1 MSDLMVVGLLA
12 VFLIYMSIS
21 NRWRGGFPEKPD
33 WLPGRLLLWSGVL
46 NTIVIFVISAAFG
59 LSVMISGVFA
69 LAVFAGYMAGFS
81 PGWGSYYDI
90 GTNAGSF
97 RDSSEVKVIDWILCK
112 LHGPQWIPSGFD
124 PAMYIRFDNVVSPTG
139 DVRPY
144 SWRIQRDFTGM
155 CLRGLLAGIG
165 MTFVPA
171 IVLGLM
177 GVPDAWYLMVMS
189 PFWMWMGPIY
199 YFANHI
205 WFKLPGYEM
214 NLPGGD
220 KLYETSIAE
229 RITGIL
235 NGIGVLLMILILL

>member
-1 MSDLMVVGLLA
+1 MSDLMFAGVLA
-12 VFLIYMSIS
+12 GFLVYMSSS

-46 NTIVIFVISAAFG
+46 NTVVIFVISLLVG
-59 LSVMISGVFA
+59 LPTLISGVFA
-69 LAVFAGYMAGFS
+69 LTVFAGYMAGFS

-90 GTNAGSF
+90 GTNSESF
-97 RDSSEVKVIDWILCK
+97 RDSTEIKAIDWILFK
-112 LHGPQWIPSGFD
+112 IYGPQWIPSGYD
-124 PAMYIRFDNVVSPTG
+124 SALYLRFDNVLSPNG
-139 DVRPY
+139 SPRPY

-165 MTFVPA
+165 MAFIPA

-177 GVPDAWYLMVMS
+177 GVPDAWYLMVMA

-214 NLPGGD
+214 NLPCGD

-229 RITGIL
+229 RMTGIL
-235 NGIGVLLMILILL
+235 NGIGVLLMILILI